1 METIQGSLWCQLDAF
16 ASIMDKGLTMKCWLF
31 GALLALASMVSTA
44 GAQDAVVE
52 GLYNPCGITFQPETG
67 TMFIADS
74 GNRRIVRVVDGQLQ
88 DVVVEFGKDVYGKG
102 PMYDIGPLGIAFLDQ
117 NTLVVGGGGSPDGE
131 EALFVYTVPAVGE
144 PAVNAAAPTT
154 SFTLAAE
161 GDIKGE
167 GNFYGLAVTDTAIY
181 VTSNGDDTKGWI
193 AKADRNGT
201 EVGPFVRAIATK
213 EAVGVDAPVAI
224 TVSPEGHL
232 AVGQMGEIS
241 VPGDGLLSFYRP
253 EDGQLLAN
261 FPIGLSDICG
271 LAYSPKGQLY
281 TVDFAWHDTT
291 QGGLFQLIS
300 DPDDATKSTV
310 KKVAELDKPTAM
322 VFGPDGNLYITVIG
336 TGEGD
341 STVGAGK
348 VICFAGL

>member
-1 METIQGSLWCQLDAF
+1 
-16 ASIMDKGLTMKCWLF
+16 MKCWLF
-31 GALLALASMVSTA
+31 GALLALLTVVSTTR
-44 GAQDAVVE
+44 GQEVVVE

-74 GNRRIVRVVDGQLQ
+74 GNRRIVRMVDGELQEVVVD
-88 DVVVEFGKDVYGKG
+88 FGKDVYGKG

-117 NTLVVGGGGSPDGE
+117 ETLVVGGGGAIDGE
-131 EALFVYTVPAVGE
+131 EALFVYKIPAVGE
-144 PAVNAAAPTT
+144 PAVSASAPAV
-154 SFTLAAE
+154 SLMLPAD
-161 GDIKGE
+161 GDLKGE
-167 GNFYGLAVTDTAIY
+167 GNFYGLAVTENAIF

-193 AKADRNGT
+193 AKADRNGA

-224 TVSPEGHL
+224 ALSPEGHL

-253 EDGQLLAN
+253 SDGELLAN
-261 FPIGLSDICG
+261 FPVGLSDLCG
-271 LAYSPKGQLY
+271 LAYSPKGQLF
-281 TVDFAWHDTT
+281 TVDFSWHDTT

-300 DPDDATKSTV
+300 DPADATKSTV
-310 KKVAELDKPTAM
+310 RKIAELDKPTAM
-322 VFGPDGNLYITVIG
+322 VFGPDGNLYITIIG

-341 STVGAGK
+341 TTAGAGK
-348 VICFAGL
+348 VVCFSGL